1 VVPTLEEI
9 DLFVPNP
16 ADKNRIYDETIDL
29 IEKTKRNLNKFQ
41 KGDQVRVVEGD
52 LMNLRGVVMAVF
64 DKEVTIVP
72 SYEEFQI
79 DIKNMTF
86 RANQLLKDFRE
97 GDHVKTQN
105 GKTGTVIKVEDQTAI
120 ILLDNH
126 KEEVRSFVNDLMKS
140 NEIQAE
146 MVKNN
151 WDYKKFDLVKLISQ
165 DSAGLVL
172 KVEKDNVVI
181 IDERGKVTT
190 VSFFHIESK
199 VNNKNVNYQNN
210 YKQNITIDSSVKVI
224 DGMHKV
230 FIIRGVLGN

>member
-1 VVPTLEEI
+1 M
-9 DLFVPNP
+9 
-16 ADKNRIYDETIDL
+16 
-29 IEKTKRNLNKFQ
+29 
-41 KGDQVRVVEGD
+41 VEGD

-105 GKTGTVIKVEDQTAI
+105 GKTGTVIKVEDQSAI

-126 KEEVRSFVNDLMKS
+126 KEEIRSFVNDLMKS
-140 NEIQAE
+140 SEIQAE
-146 MVKNN
+146 SVKNT
-151 WDYKKFDLVKLISQ
+151 WDYRKFDLVKLISQ

-224 DGMHKV
+224 DGMHKGKIATV
-230 FIIRGVLGN
+230 KNIFKDVLFLFNQEVIQTAGKKIRKYRRIFIFFKIRHLRGKSE